1 MCYLVFFCA
10 CVMLLG
16 VHLGYPVPVIKK
28 NKQTENNTH
37 LNISN
42 NAIKCYDM
50 MYIHFL

>member
-28 NKQTENNTH
+28 KTENNTH
-37 LNISN
+37 INKSD